1 MTGIIFDFNGTLFAD
16 ADKQEI
22 SWRQFARDYVNK
34 KLSDQE
40 FDDHVHGQN
49 AELTLNYLFDRQLTR
64 EEVDDYSERKEK
76 IYRNLCQADTEH
88 FHLLLGAP
96 EFLDKLREADIP
108 MTIAT
113 ASAKKNVDF
122 FFEAF
127 GLSRWFDMKQ
137 VVYDDGTMKSKPD
150 PDPFLRAAAKLK
162 VAPEQTIIFEDSR
175 SGFSAAQATGAK
187 CIVGVVTNHNRAVL
201 EKDARLTLV
210 IEDYFTMSG
219 MQINQL
225 LD

>member
-1 MTGIIFDFNGTLFAD
+1 MTGIIFDFNSTLFAD

-88 FHLLLGAP
+88 FHLLPGAP
-96 EFLDKLREADIP
+96 EFLDELREADIP

-113 ASAKKNVDF
+113 ASDKKNVDF

-137 VVYDDGTMKSKPD
+137 VVYDLS
-150 PDPFLRAAAKLK
+150 L
-162 VAPEQTIIFEDSR
+162 IHI
-175 SGFSAAQATGAK
+175 
-187 CIVGVVTNHNRAVL
+187 
-201 EKDARLTLV
+201 
-210 IEDYFTMSG
+210 
-219 MQINQL
+219 
-225 LD
+225 

>member
-1 MTGIIFDFNGTLFAD
+1 MTGIIFDFNSTLFAD

-88 FHLLLGAP
+88 FHLLPGAP
-96 EFLDKLREADIP
+96 EFLDELREADIP

-113 ASAKKNVDF
+113 ASDKKNVDF

-137 VVYDDGTMKSKPD
+137 AVYDDGTMKSKPD

-162 VAPEQTIIFEDSR
+162 VAPEQTIIFEDSP

-187 CIVGVVTNHNRAVL
+187 YIVGVVTNHNRAVL

-210 IEDYFTMSG
+210 IEDYFTMSV